1 MAAALRTL
9 CRRPTNYRLISRVFS
24 TGTYSKTASNLR
36 LEPYE
41 FVHESIFTDEH
52 AELRTSLNK
61 FIEKEIN
68 PFVDEWENDKRFP
81 AHVLFKKLGSS
92 GFFGV
97 NKPAK
102 YGGLGL
108 DYSFSVAMAEELG
121 SIKCGAVPMAIGVQ
135 ADMATP
141 ALIRFGSEE
150 LKQQFLVP
158 TIAGDFVACL
168 GVSEHGAG
176 SDVASVKT
184 VAVKTGDDYVIN
196 GSKLW
201 ITNGLQADWICLLA
215 NTSEGHPHKNKSLI
229 CVPLNVTGVQ
239 KARNISKLGMHSSDT
254 AELFFEDVRVP
265 QSYRIGQEGMGFVYQ
280 MLQFVDE
287 RVFAGAS
294 VLLSMERLIRDT
306 ADYCRE
312 RKAFGKSILDNQ
324 YVHFRLAELQ
334 TEVELLRSLVYRTTD
349 LYLKGKD
356 VNKLASML
364 KLKAGRLAREVP
376 DACLQFWG
384 GMGFTSDVE
393 VSRLYRDNRLLSIGG
408 GADEVMLSI
417 ICKYMG
423 TFPKDQTFL

>member
-1 MAAALRTL
+1 M
-9 CRRPTNYRLISRVFS
+9 
-24 TGTYSKTASNLR
+24 
-36 LEPYE
+36 
-41 FVHESIFTDEH
+41 
-52 AELRTSLNK
+52 
-61 FIEKEIN
+61 
-68 PFVDEWENDKRFP
+68 
-81 AHVLFKKLGSS
+81 
-92 GFFGV
+92 
-97 NKPAK
+97 NKPTK

-150 LKQQFLVP
+150 LKQEFLVP
-158 TIAGDFVACL
+158 TIAGDVVACL
-168 GVSEHGAG
+168 GVSEPGAG
-176 SDVASVKT
+176 SDVASIKT
-184 VAVKTGDDYVIN
+184 TAVKKGDDYIIN

-201 ITNGLQADWICLLA
+201 ITNGLQADWICLLV
-215 NTSEGHPHKNKSLI
+215 NTSEGPPHKNKSLI
-229 CVPLNVTGVQ
+229 CVPLNLPGVQ
-239 KARNISKLGMHSSDT
+239 KARNINKLGMHSSDT
-254 AELFFEDVRVP
+254 AELFFEDVKVP
-265 QSYRIGQEGMGFVYQ
+265 QSYLIGQEGMGFPYQ
-280 MLQFVDE
+280 MFQFVEE

-294 VLLSMERLIRDT
+294 VLLSMERLISQT
-306 ADYCRE
+306 ASYCKE

-349 LYLKGKD
+349 LYMKGKD

-376 DACLQFWG
+376 DSCLQFWG
-384 GMGFTSDVE
+384 GMGFTSEVE
-393 VSRLYRDNRLLSIGG
+393 VSRAYRDNRLLSIGG

-423 TFPKDQTFL
+423 TFPQDQQLF

>member
-1 MAAALRTL
+1 MTMASVLRVTFAK
-9 CRRPTNYRLISRVFS
+9 P
-24 TGTYSKTASNLR
+24 K
-36 LEPYE
+36 E
-41 FVHESIFTDEH
+41 EH

-61 FIEKEIN
+61 LIEKEIN
-68 PFVDEWENDKRFP
+68 PYVDEWENAKSFP
-81 AHVLFKKLGSS
+81 AHEVFKKVGSA

-121 SIKCGAVPMAIGVQ
+121 NIKCGAIPMAIGVQ
-135 ADMATP
+135 ADMVTP
-141 ALIRFGSEE
+141 ALIRFGCEE

-158 TIAGDFVACL
+158 TIAGDYVACL
-168 GVSEHGAG
+168 GVSEPGAG
-176 SDVASVKT
+176 SDVASIKT
-184 VAVKTGDDYVIN
+184 TAVKKGGDYVIN

-201 ITNGLQADWICLLA
+201 ITNGLQADWICLLV
-215 NTSEGHPHKNKSLI
+215 NTSEGLPHQNKSLI
-229 CVPLNVTGVQ
+229 CVPLNMPGVQ
-239 KARNISKLGMHSSDT
+239 RARNISKIGMHSSDT

-265 QSYRIGQEGMGFVYQ
+265 QSYRIGQEGMGFTYQ
-280 MLQFVDE
+280 MLQFVEE

-294 VLLSMERLIRDT
+294 VLLSMERLINDT
-306 ADYCRE
+306 ATYCKE

-334 TEVELLRSLVYRTTD
+334 TEVELLRSLVYRITD
-349 LYLKGKD
+349 LYIKGKD

-376 DACLQFWG
+376 DSCLQFWG
-384 GMGFTSDVE
+384 GMGFTTDVE
-393 VSRLYRDNRLLSIGG
+393 VSRAYRDNRLLSIGG

-423 TFPKDQTFL
+423 TFPKGEKFF